1 MARHTQRHEP
11 NPKAAEATFGIE
23 IECFL
28 PRGCVRVGAYHAGAE
43 LGGRFPAGWNAQ
55 RDGSLRTTLRGYEG
69 VEIVSP
75 VLRGRDGLEQVRRVA
90 ALLQELGARVNR
102 TCGLHVH
109 VGATSVAGHDFD
121 DVADWV
127 RRLINATA
135 QHEKA
140 LYGAAGTRSR
150 ENGSYCRSIK
160 RGWGE
165 KKARL
170 KQKKMKAEALRQDAA
185 GIGRYHSLNI
195 EPLFSRRRT
204 VEFRCFSG
212 TASALKMTAWIQ
224 MALALA
230 TLALE
235 RDTQFDAPATTYA
248 DTETAVGAMR
258 RFFYL
263 VGWTRGRKDYQ
274 KPVCLAEGWVD
285 DMDALKAAKRELMRL
300 AKRYDT
306 QTA

>member
-1 MARHTQRHEP
+1 MARQRHEA

-23 IECFL
+23 LEVLL
-28 PRGCVRVGAYHAGAE
+28 PRGSVRVGGYHAGIE

-75 VLRGRDGLEQVRRVA
+75 VLRGREGLEQVRRVA
-90 ALLQELGARVNR
+90 ELLTEMGARVNR
-102 TCGLHVH
+102 SCGCHVH

-121 DVADWV
+121 EVADWV

-135 QHEKA
+135 QHEQA
-140 LYGAAGTRSR
+140 FYGAAGTRAR

-160 RGWGE
+160 RGWGA
-165 KKARL
+165 KKTRL
-170 KQKKMKAEALRQDAA
+170 KQKKMKAQDLRSEASTVS
-185 GIGRYHSLNI
+185 RYHSLNV
-195 EPLFSRRRT
+195 EPLFSRKRT

-212 TASALKMTAWIQ
+212 TTSGLKMTAWIQ
-224 MALALA
+224 MALAVA

-235 RDTQFDAPATTYA
+235 RDTGFDAPTTTYA
-248 DTETAVGAMR
+248 DTETAVGAMK

-285 DMDALKAAKRELMRL
+285 GMDALKAAKRELMRL
-300 AKRYDT
+300 ARKYDA
-306 QTA
+306 QAA

>member
-1 MARHTQRHEP
+1 MARQRHEA

-28 PRGCVRVGAYHAGAE
+28 PRGSVRVGGYHAGIE

-55 RDGSLRTTLRGYEG
+55 RDGSLHTTLRGYKG

-90 ALLQELGARVNR
+90 DLLTEMGGRVNP
-102 TCGLHVH
+102 TCGCHVH

-121 DVADWV
+121 EVADWV

-140 LYGAAGTRSR
+140 FYGAAGTRAR

-160 RGWGE
+160 RGWGA
-165 KKARL
+165 KKTRL
-170 KQKKMKAEALRQDAA
+170 KQKKMKAQDLRNEASTVS
-185 GIGRYHSLNI
+185 RYHSLNV
-195 EPLFSRRRT
+195 EPLFSRKRT

-212 TASALKMTAWIQ
+212 TTSGRKMTAWIQ
-224 MALALA
+224 MALAVA

-235 RDTQFDAPATTYA
+235 RDTQFDAPTTTYA
-248 DTETAVGAMR
+248 DTETAVGAMKR
-258 RFFYL
+258 LFYMI
-263 VGWTRGRKDYQ
+263 GWTRGRKDYQ

-285 DMDALKAAKRELMRL
+285 GIDALKAAKRELMRL
-300 AKRYDT
+300 AKKYDA
-306 QTA
+306 QAA